1 MQTGKASVY
10 SARFNNKRMANGEPV
25 RGASDTAASRTLP
38 LGSVAAVTNL
48 QNGHSAVV
56 KIRDRGPFRADRII
70 DVSPAVGQR
79 LDIGKSGVVTVAVA
93 PIKLAG
99 R

>member
-1 MQTGKASVY
+1 
-10 SARFNNKRMANGEPV
+10 MANGE
-25 RGASDTAASRTLP
+25 RFRAASDTAASRTLP
-38 LGSVAAVTNL
+38 LGSVAAVTNM

-56 KIRDRGPFRADRII
+56 RIRDRGPFRADRII

-79 LDIGKSGVVTVAVA
+79 LGIGKSGVATVAVA
-93 PIKLAG
+93 PIKIAD